1 MSARRGRRLTI
12 APLAGG
18 LARSRGQSGAD
29 AGRGVG
35 GQRAAVGGVSEES
48 GGALCEQ
55 RARRQ
60 LSKEVAWAAAMTGR
74 PKPVHAVTPSPASPI
89 RSKFWATPDDDD
101 SEDDD
106 EAPTP
111 PPFTGSSATSSPSTE
126 EFVNEAS
133 AAGFSRAQLVMAE
146 QQLQAGKNGD
156 QRLPEVILS
165 TLLRRKLVGP
175 PWRGPLPAERVS
187 PPRTLGDC
195 LASASRCPRRRRRDG
210 RRCGVPRSSSSPE
223 AGTVG
228 SKFVIPK
235 SLGVSNDSDQ
245 LLRQGSRLDFPP
257 LCGAHSSVS
266 TAIASAGGEVRRPA
280 PSASQSDRIRL
291 GPGKWFRPTK
301 GLISLFARSG
311 LKPRSRK
318 LQPPSRPTAT
328 ISYAAVVRRGKAM
341 AAHGG
346 RGFGGQGGGR
356 GWGFAQGFH
365 PGFDGGRG
373 RGRDQRGRPHG
384 HNGGG
389 FGGGYGG
396 GYGGGGYGG
405 NSHGGYGGN
414 RNRRGWQG
422 GRRFAPAAGHA
433 AGQFHAGGGVPG
445 HQAGGQAVVGQLQQQ
460 AAAGQF
466 QPAGFQ
472 TAGLADQQPA
482 QAPFQAPLAGQQP
495 TQPAAAG
502 NQTREAGAVLFQQVS
517 QSQKAQVAAPA
528 NGGGLGTS
536 QVGTSALLASSQAA
550 PAAAPAGSTRGAIIG
565 GSAQDPAATHLEGFM
580 ATKPEPAQAGKQK
593 SKGKPYCF
601 RCYTKGH
608 TLDDCTVL
616 LCCDLCFEN
625 HVLKNCPNVKKTNAI
640 AAPCGYAVEG
650 MGFYYIPM
658 NDNPKSN
665 VEEHTVLVRVLD
677 GSFTVDQL
685 TVELDRL
692 LPAKITWEIGLKGS
706 DAFIITNFPSELRE
720 YAVNW
725 GPMDTKT
732 IKGKIRFEK
741 GVENDVN
748 RYEIDK
754 VWVQFRGL
762 PSELREFPII
772 WAIGSILGVSKAV
785 DMRFTKTFGRSR
797 LKVAVLDPNRIP
809 DYVDV
814 VIGDFVYE
822 LQFRMEIDMPV
833 GEPSVIDMDST
844 TDNDGDNDGKGED
857 PMEEDANKNNG
868 TPDDLPKDAAPENA
882 PADQLPKH
890 GAGAETG
897 KLKEKTVAKSDPG
910 KNKRPVAVLSQ
921 GISLEGSIQWQAN
934 MLGNHGSSS
943 KPVVHKGETVS
954 PLRSSKRNVSSLEQ
968 DSMEK
973 ATKLKARKNLDS
985 TAAKG
990 NKPLP
995 SSFHN
1000 LDDSVILATTDSLGI
1015 NLGDDVSSVL
1025 DSVHSLKQIELQ
1037 RFNDFCSSS
1046 KEEKRSCEEN
1056 SSVCSEDNVDID
1068 ALNTICSEIAESL
1081 GDGGYDPLCL
1091 HTPLSQIKRRQPK
1104 GKQNKNKSERS
1115 KT

>member
-1 MSARRGRRLTI
+1 
-12 APLAGG
+12 
-18 LARSRGQSGAD
+18 
-29 AGRGVG
+29 
-35 GQRAAVGGVSEES
+35 
-48 GGALCEQ
+48 
-55 RARRQ
+55 
-60 LSKEVAWAAAMTGR
+60 
-74 PKPVHAVTPSPASPI
+74 
-89 RSKFWATPDDDD
+89 
-101 SEDDD
+101 
-106 EAPTP
+106 
-111 PPFTGSSATSSPSTE
+111 
-126 EFVNEAS
+126 
-133 AAGFSRAQLVMAE
+133 
-146 QQLQAGKNGD
+146 
-156 QRLPEVILS
+156 
-165 TLLRRKLVGP
+165 
-175 PWRGPLPAERVS
+175 
-187 PPRTLGDC
+187 
-195 LASASRCPRRRRRDG
+195 
-210 RRCGVPRSSSSPE
+210 
-223 AGTVG
+223 
-228 SKFVIPK
+228 
-235 SLGVSNDSDQ
+235 
-245 LLRQGSRLDFPP
+245 
-257 LCGAHSSVS
+257 
-266 TAIASAGGEVRRPA
+266 
-280 PSASQSDRIRL
+280 
-291 GPGKWFRPTK
+291 
-301 GLISLFARSG
+301 
-311 LKPRSRK
+311 
-318 LQPPSRPTAT
+318 
-328 ISYAAVVRRGKAM
+328 M

-466 QPAGFQ
+466 QLAGFQ

-720 YAVNW
+720 YAVN
-725 GPMDTKT
+725 
-732 IKGKIRFEK
+732 
-741 GVENDVN
+741 
-748 RYEIDK
+748 
-754 VWVQFRGL
+754 
-762 PSELREFPII
+762 
-772 WAIGSILGVSKAV
+772 
-785 DMRFTKTFGRSR
+785 
-797 LKVAVLDPNRIP
+797 
-809 DYVDV
+809 
-814 VIGDFVYE
+814 
-822 LQFRMEIDMPV
+822 
-833 GEPSVIDMDST
+833 
-844 TDNDGDNDGKGED
+844 
-857 PMEEDANKNNG
+857 
-868 TPDDLPKDAAPENA
+868 
-882 PADQLPKH
+882 
-890 GAGAETG
+890 
-897 KLKEKTVAKSDPG
+897 
-910 KNKRPVAVLSQ
+910 
-921 GISLEGSIQWQAN
+921 
-934 MLGNHGSSS
+934 
-943 KPVVHKGETVS
+943 
-954 PLRSSKRNVSSLEQ
+954 
-968 DSMEK
+968 
-973 ATKLKARKNLDS
+973 
-985 TAAKG
+985 
-990 NKPLP
+990 
-995 SSFHN
+995 
-1000 LDDSVILATTDSLGI
+1000 
-1015 NLGDDVSSVL
+1015 
-1025 DSVHSLKQIELQ
+1025 
-1037 RFNDFCSSS
+1037 
-1046 KEEKRSCEEN
+1046 
-1056 SSVCSEDNVDID
+1056 
-1068 ALNTICSEIAESL
+1068 
-1081 GDGGYDPLCL
+1081 
-1091 HTPLSQIKRRQPK
+1091 
-1104 GKQNKNKSERS
+1104 
-1115 KT
+1115 